1 MRQASGVIGPSESAT
16 SSCEGSLLS
25 VPTPVTPSRSL
36 TVLSYSRFNR
46 RGIWVVAGT
55 PGMQVLGVL
64 VLPPVVV
71 VVPPVV
77 PVAPPV
83 VPGLPVPP
91 VVPGVPVPPLLLPVP
106 AVEVLPPPGTDE
118 PPLTFVDPETP
129 VVPADGPA
137 PPAPPGSA
145 PMFASP
151 QAATTVERA
160 VSAPNNPF

>member
-1 MRQASGVIGPSESAT
+1 MRQASGVMGPSESAT
-16 SSCEGSLLS
+16 SSREGSLLS

-55 PGMQVLGVL
+55 PGMQVVGVL

-77 PVAPPV
+77 PVAPPL
-83 VPGLPVPP
+83 VPGSPVPP
-91 VVPGVPVPPLLLPVP
+91 VVPGVPLPPLLFPLP

-118 PPLTFVDPETP
+118 PPLTLVDPEVP
-129 VVPADGPA
+129 VVPADGPD
-137 PPAPPGSA
+137 PPLPSVPAPMLP
-145 PMFASP
+145 PP

-160 VSAPNNPF
+160 V